1 MKRPSLSFASIL
13 LFISFFYC
21 LKSSAEALP
30 SEDNYFKPLNWDK
43 TEVRYDLNQIINC
56 IEDSIFKLNKV
67 IIPKDVTEYEQVL
80 FRARRIQHNDSQLV
94 AIKILRYL
102 LEFEYYR
109 NEGEKL
115 YIQLLLANS
124 LDYIGAPMI
133 ANNYLNN
140 VFPKLLDYVERQNIK
155 GFYLSHYGEI
165 LIKIDSLEK
174 AKSVYE
180 AVIKISKEIKDIDLL
195 VSTRNNYGY
204 VLKLLQE
211 YDSAEYYFR
220 LNQDTAIKSINP
232 ILYAF
237 SFGNYASVL
246 LDYGKLDSAIYF
258 TKKEVSLLKKIGVT
272 EGLAKAYSSIGKAY
286 LKKENLDS
294 AGHYFKLSLSINEN
308 NDRLNDIIDNYESL
322 LQLYALK
329 EEKPL
334 LKEFLK
340 NYFNY
345 NDSLKSILS
354 FKTYSDE
361 LQVSKFMQIINEAQ
375 VSKRNFDQL
384 KSDNRDLFFV
394 IIALSVLVA
403 GLILSL
409 LSRRKSRKKVAS
421 ANNELLK
428 KNTELRHSYKM
439 ISESNSKNE
448 TLLRELHHRVK
459 NNLQMISSL
468 FNLQLNAQELD
479 TEAARIFRAAQDRIY
494 SISLIHKK
502 IYQSENI
509 STLNFEEYLVTFTKE
524 IKQAYH
530 VSPEIEIML
539 SDVHL
544 LIDSAIPLGLIF
556 NELFTNSL
564 KHANATEPLQI
575 SIYKE
580 DTTNGI
586 KFIYIDNGIGVDPK
600 LMTDDVKSSIGITL
614 IHLLAKQLGAEIEFK
629 SAKPGAYG
637 FYFSIEG
644 SF

>member
-13 LFISFFYC
+13 LCISFFYC

-56 IEDSIFKLNKV
+56 IEDSIFKHNKV
-67 IIPKDVTEYEQVL
+67 IIPKDITEYEQVL

-94 AIKILRYL
+94 AIEILRYL